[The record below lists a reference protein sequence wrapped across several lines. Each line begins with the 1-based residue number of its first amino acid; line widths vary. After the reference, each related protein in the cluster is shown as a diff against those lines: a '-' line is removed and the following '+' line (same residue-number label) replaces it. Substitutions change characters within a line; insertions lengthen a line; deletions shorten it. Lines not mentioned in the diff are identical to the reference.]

1 MYLTDVM
8 MIQTEAD
15 EQAHLE
21 EVKTRLH
28 RALADIDAR
37 VQRYAEEIQTQK
49 EYSWEHRAEMDH
61 VEKIANRESIAQA
74 MFTGEA
80 ALDKKK
86 RIQKLL
92 ASPYFGRIDF
102 IEQGGDNPLPIYI
115 GMHSFF
121 DEELKRNRVFD
132 WRAPIAS
139 LFYDYELGEA
149 RYEAPEGEVAGE
161 IALKRQYR
169 IRHGKMEFM
178 LDTELNIVDDV
189 LQEALGQAADDRMK
203 NIVATIQRD
212 QNAIIRNEHSSV
224 LIIQGVAGSG
234 KTSIALHRIA
244 YLLYRFKESL
254 SSEDILIIS
263 PNRVF
268 ADYISNVLPE
278 LGEEQVAE
286 TEIETLA
293 AELLEH
299 QYKFE
304 SFHEQ
309 NARLLK
315 NDDPALP
322 QRIRAKA
329 SLDFLKQLDKYI
341 AHLEDNRFTPHELR
355 INTKPVPVWFL
366 EESYEKHRASPV
378 AERINR
384 IARDV
389 ESKVG
394 IYYNYTLS
402 TRERRDL
409 KESLKGMMQTTTL
422 RNAYKDFFTWLG
434 EPDLFQ
440 PAKNARLEYSD
451 VFPLI
456 YMKMR
461 LEGIRKNYRNVK
473 HLLVD
478 EMQDYTPV
486 QYAVLSRLFPCKKT
500 ILGDASQSVNPFSST
515 TAEGIR
521 EVFTHAFC
529 ASLNKSYRSTY
540 EIIQFVQ
547 RIAPNAA
554 IEPIERHGE
563 APQVLGFASRNKELE
578 QIRALMQEF
587 DASDHHTLG
596 IICKT
601 QQQADRLYKAVQD
614 ELPNVYR
621 LNLQSSHFS
630 QGVVICPASL
640 AKGLE
645 FDRVIVPQADTD
657 NYAAEMDRSLLYIAC
672 TRAMHRLTL
681 THVGEASPFIAT
693 A

>member
-1 MYLTDVM
+1 M

-15 EQAHLE
+15 EKAHLE
-21 EVKTRLH
+21 EIKTKLR

-74 MFTGEA
+74 MFTGEV
-80 ALDKKK
+80 ALDKEK
-86 RIQKLL
+86 RLQKLL
-92 ASPYFGRIDF
+92 ASPYFGRVDF
-102 IEQGGDNPLPIYI
+102 IEQGEERPLPVYVGI
-115 GMHSFF
+115 HSFF
-121 DEELKRNRVFD
+121 DEALKRNRVFD
-132 WRAPIAS
+132 WRAPIAT
-139 LFYDYELGEA
+139 LFYDYELGSG

-169 IRHGKMEFM
+169 IRHGEMEFM
-178 LDTELNIVDDV
+178 LDTSVNIVDDV
-189 LQEALGQAADDRMK
+189 LQETLGQASDERMK
-203 NIVATIQRD
+203 NIVATIQRE

-278 LGEEQVAE
+278 LGEEQVGE

-293 AELLEH
+293 AELLDH

-304 SFHEQ
+304 TFHDQ

-315 NDDPALP
+315 NNDPALP
-322 QRIRAKA
+322 ERIRAKA
-329 SLDFLKQLDKYI
+329 SLDFLKQLDTYI
-341 AHLEDNRFTPHELR
+341 GHLEANRFTPRDLR
-355 INTKPVPVWFL
+355 INTRPVPAWFL
-366 EESYEKHRASPV
+366 EESYEKHRAAPV
-378 AERINR
+378 AERVNR
-384 IARDV
+384 IAKDI

-394 IYYNYTLS
+394 IYYNHDMTP
-402 TRERRDL
+402 RERAEL

-434 EPDLFQ
+434 EPQLFQ
-440 PAKNARLEYSD
+440 PAKNSRLEYSD

-456 YMKMR
+456 YLKMR
-461 LEGIRKNYRNVK
+461 LDGIRKNYRNVK

-500 ILGDASQSVNPFSST
+500 ILGDANQSVNPFSST
-515 TAEGIR
+515 SADGIR
-521 EVFTHAFC
+521 EVFTNAFC
-529 ASLNKSYRSTY
+529 ARLNTSYRSTY
-540 EIIQFVQ
+540 EIVNFVQ
-547 RIAPNAA
+547 RIAPNAELEA
-554 IEPIERHGE
+554 IERHGE
-563 APQVLGFASRNKELE
+563 EPRVWSLTNRKQELA
-578 QIRALMQEF
+578 QIRQLIQEF
-587 DASDHHTLG
+587 ADSSFHTLG
-596 IICKT
+596 ILCKT
-601 QQQADRLYKAVQD
+601 PQQADRLYKSLQD
-614 ELPNVYR
+614 AIDQPLHL
-621 LNLQSSHFS
+621 LNLQSSQVAS
-630 QGVVICPASL
+630 GVVITSAAL

-645 FDRVIVPQADTD
+645 FDQVIVPQVGAD
-657 NYAAEMDRSLLYIAC
+657 NYVTEMDKNLLYIAC
-672 TRAMHRLTL
+672 TRAMHHLDLTC
-681 THVGEASPFIAT
+681 TGEPSPFVAHGVQE
-693 A
+693 